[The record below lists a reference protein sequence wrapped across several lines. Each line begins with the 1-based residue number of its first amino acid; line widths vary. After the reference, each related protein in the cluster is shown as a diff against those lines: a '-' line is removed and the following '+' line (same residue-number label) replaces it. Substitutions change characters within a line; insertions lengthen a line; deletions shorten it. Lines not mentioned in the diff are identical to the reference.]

1 MNTQGMAAP
10 TPHRTAPSSGNPGH
24 GTRAPA
30 GEAGGPG
37 RGGMATAAMTLGVIG
52 LFTSVFFVG
61 GLLGVIGTVLGIAGL
76 RTAGRTGAG
85 RGRAITGV
93 VTSVLAIALSILFAL
108 FMAWYANKT
117 QECYRPDS
125 FQEYTQCVSRH
136 LSGN

>member
-10 TPHRTAPSSGNPGH
+10 TPHHMAPSGKPGH
-24 GTRAPA
+24 GTRPPA
-30 GEAGGPG
+30 GEAG
-37 RGGMATAAMTLGVIG
+37 RGGTATAAMVLGVIG

-76 RTAGRTGAG
+76 RTAGRTGVG

-125 FQEYTQCVSRH
+125 FQEYTRCVSRN
-136 LSGN
+136 LTGN